1 MSEDKQWTNEDLI
14 TYISLF
20 RDKERE
26 NVLKQ
31 ILECDLLEKFL
42 GTTGGRLILG
52 YVVDEITANTMNI
65 VRLAAENPTE
75 NVTKIGAAALQISIL
90 YDFMYKIADMAIK
103 GESHKKEITRKKKST
118 TTR

>member
-14 TYISLF
+14 TYVSLF

-42 GTTGGRLILG
+42 GTTEGRLILG

-75 NVTKIGAAALQISIL
+75 NIIKINAMALQINLL
-90 YDFMYKIADMAIK
+90 YNFIYKIAGMAVK
-103 GESHKKEITRKKKST
+103 GESHKKEITRKKK
-118 TTR
+118 